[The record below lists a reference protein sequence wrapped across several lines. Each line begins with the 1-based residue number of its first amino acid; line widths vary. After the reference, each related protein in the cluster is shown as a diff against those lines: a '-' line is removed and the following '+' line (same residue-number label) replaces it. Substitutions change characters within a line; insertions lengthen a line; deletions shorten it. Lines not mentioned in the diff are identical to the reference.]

1 MINKHTNSKKGEQ
14 MNYINFSFID
24 TTIDDTIQYK
34 VDIQFHKKSWDGVVE
49 GVARAG
55 QPVVTGDIKEWL
67 GTAVEHGTLIH
78 IYYGDKMYLLS
89 PANWQRELEA
99 YLKSDKYDKDRSTE
113 VIYNIL
119 FHIAK
124 KLSAEAKTLVAST
137 AQSDSKPVEEY
148 SEEKNQAQQQNNSDN
163 SIPKEISVRHT
174 EKAGDG
180 SIDVLLKLEIDPEK
194 FDKYKK
200 DDTFRNFSKSLASKK
215 FVCKFAELVATKATL
230 TTIIDTGYYEGNSSV
245 SFSNGFDN
253 FEAKLSSVILATTAL
268 NDEGAK
274 DISHLLVQKIREEL
288 RLYPLWIEKKE
299 SPKSEL
305 VGIPSFELKL
315 DSKLSIV
322 FENVKVDGS
331 LLDFYLKSN
340 ASGWYFDYAINKGLL
355 QSLKIRA
362 YDDSAKG
369 AVEISGKISL
379 KDIYNAVLK
388 LCNIYYD
395 SKKASDCHVIFG
407 QSAFLESFRKAFNEA
422 AFTTEP
428 EVTEKEYLIS
438 KLDEM
443 FQWNEKCLEL
453 LHRMNLERINKPLVV
468 RASEA
473 HRKAKDS
480 YFNLLAALRE
490 LDC

>member
-1 MINKHTNSKKGEQ
+1 

-24 TTIDDTIQYK
+24 TTIDNTIQYK

-49 GVARAG
+49 GAARAK
-55 QPVVTGDIKEWL
+55 QPVATEDIKEWI

-78 IYYGDKMYLLS
+78 VYYGDRMYLLS
-89 PANWQRELEA
+89 PAGWQRELEA

-124 KLSAEAKTLVAST
+124 RLSAEAKALVAST
-137 AQSDSKPVEEY
+137 AQNNSKPVAEEEEHHK
-148 SEEKNQAQQQNNSDN
+148 EEKSQVQQEQNTSDN

-174 EKAGDG
+174 ERSEDG
-180 SIDVLLKLEIDPEK
+180 SIDVLLKLEIDTEK
-194 FDKYKK
+194 FDRYKK

-230 TTIIDTGYYEGNSSV
+230 TTIIDTDYYEGNSSV
-245 SFSNGFDN
+245 SFNNDFDN

-274 DISHLLVQKIREEL
+274 DISHLLVHKIRNEL
-288 RLYPLWIEKKE
+288 KLYPLWIEKEE
-299 SPKSEL
+299 SPKSEP
-305 VGIPSFELKL
+305 VSIPNFSLRL
-315 DSKLSIV
+315 DNNLSIV

-331 LLDFYLKSN
+331 LLDGYLKSN
-340 ASGWYFDYAINKGLL
+340 ASDWYFDYAISKGLL
-355 QSLKIRA
+355 QSLKMRA
-362 YDDSAKG
+362 YGDSIKG
-369 AVEISGKISL
+369 AVEISRDFSGRIFL
-379 KDIYNAVLK
+379 KDVYSAVLK
-388 LCNIYYD
+388 LC
-395 SKKASDCHVIFG
+395 KASYCHVIFAP
-407 QSAFLESFRKAFNEA
+407 SAFLESFREAFREALNEA
-422 AFTTEP
+422 VLTEP

-453 LHRMNLERINKPLVV
+453 LHRMNLEKINKPLVV